1 MNFDIWFITII
12 IFLGKSSYLDN
23 TKEYITKENKENKEI
38 SQKVGTKAEY
48 LLKQLTHQS
57 FHSRL
62 EMSPVWTKRT
72 FSLEDQTS
80 NNLSP

>member
-1 MNFDIWFITII
+1 M
-12 IFLGKSSYLDN
+12 SR
-23 TKEYITKENKENKEI
+23 KENKENKEI

-62 EMSPVWTKRT
+62 ELSPVWAKKTCFT
-72 FSLEDQTS
+72 HSYQ
-80 NNLSP
+80 P